1 MANEDSISLETS
13 QIDQSRITK
22 RENVEAE
29 EEDLEDQH
37 FSDQFYGAAIQIKN
51 PTVTHRKR
59 MMEYNCAGCK
69 SRLTSVESYNKHVEN
84 CKYTAVL
91 KYMEIF
97 RSLCEQKRSDRL
109 TERELIVHGIK
120 QISLAHEELHK
131 TAKNIKI
138 PLSYVSPVPPTDGD
152 YSKIPMNYS
161 RRPTKFS
168 PDQGYTS
175 SPH

>member
-29 EEDLEDQH
+29 EENMEDQH
-37 FSDQFYGAAIQIKN
+37 FSEQFYGAAIQIKN
-51 PTVTHRKR
+51 PTVTHRQR
-59 MMEYNCAGCK
+59 MMEYNCSGCK
-69 SRLTSVESYNKHVEN
+69 ARLTSVESFNKHVEN
-84 CKYTAVL
+84 CKYTVVL

-97 RSLCEQKRSDRL
+97 RTLCEQKRSDRL
-109 TERELIVHGIK
+109 TESELILNGIK
-120 QISLAHEELHK
+120 QISLAHEELRK
-131 TAKNIKI
+131 VVKNTKI
-138 PLSYVSPVPPTDGD
+138 PLSHISPVPPTNDLHT
-152 YSKIPMNYS
+152 PMNYA
-161 RRPTKFS
+161 RRPPKFS